1 MATLIA
7 RMVLALRLGE
17 RQIEAGRVALSNM
30 LGSKGYFYGASE
42 STAMAGSEG
51 NWQKR
56 VGKHKSCQSLKE
68 QASDFSKSSDQ
79 LFKEITAL

>member
-1 MATLIA
+1 
-7 RMVLALRLGE
+7 
-17 RQIEAGRVALSNM
+17 
-30 LGSKGYFYGASE
+30 
-42 STAMAGSEG
+42 MAGSEG

-56 VGKHKSCQSLKE
+56 VGKHKSSQSLKE